1 MGKGNFHFRANID
14 ESSGLGKVEIAAP
27 THIAI
32 DFFEHGLGGSR
43 HFQAAEVKRHG
54 EERVLSHVDQVSAGQ
69 VSSER
74 DATVNSFPLAS
85 LQGNDDDFS
94 VIIGPST
101 VGGE

>member
-32 DFFEHGLGGSR
+32 DLFEHGLGGSR
-43 HFQAAEVKRHG
+43 HFQAAEVKRRG

-85 LQGNDDDFS
+85 LQGN
-94 VIIGPST
+94 PSHFT
-101 VGGE
+101 LLLAPTTAPR